1 MPVRDYVETLV
12 TAQVDGPVLTAAARN
27 SAIPPAAVYAIPPN
41 FFDYI
46 GKQIRIRATG
56 RISTVITTPGDARFD
71 VNFLDTVA
79 ANAIVFDGL
88 AVKLETVTAYT
99 NVHWILDIEL
109 TCRAIGT
116 SANLMGM
123 GTYTAVNVFENNV
136 IGALPRGSV
145 VATLPWNTAPA
156 VGANFNSTLA
166 QQVDLRFTQ
175 TVATGSLTL
184 HQYSLV
190 RMN

>member
-1 MPVRDYVETLV
+1 MPLLPFPETLV
-12 TAQVDGPVLTAAARN
+12 TAQVDGTALTAAARN
-27 SAIPPAAVYAIPPN
+27 SAIPAAALFTLPPN
-41 FFDYI
+41 FFDVA
-46 GKQIRIRATG
+46 GKTLHIKASG

-71 VNFLDTVA
+71 VNFLDSAA

-99 NVHWILDIEL
+99 NHNWWLEIWL
-109 TCRAIGT
+109 TCRAVGVT
-116 SANLMGM
+116 GNLFGQ
-123 GTYTAVNVFENNV
+123 GLYTAVNVFENNAL
-136 IGALPRGSV
+136 GALPRGSMT
-145 VATLPWNTAPA
+145 ATLPFNTAPA
-156 VGANFNSTLA
+156 VGANFNTTLA

-184 HQYSLV
+184 HQYALI